1 MTVVLERAGASFL
14 RAFIV
19 VLLFAATGILNAPNQ
34 QAAVALSWAAL
45 AAAIVAGIK
54 AFQVFVPRFSWAAVL
69 PQPWAA
75 WADAFTR
82 AFVGVFLTTW
92 ANWLT
97 APDLSTWHSVALAAV
112 IGAATAGARA
122 IQGLFT
128 QGEFPSA
135 PKGLKVAGAVPSDN
149 PK

>member
-1 MTVVLERAGASFL
+1 MTVLLERAGASFL

-19 VLLFAATGILNAPNQ
+19 VLLFAATGILNAPD
-34 QAAVALSWAAL
+34 QATAVAMSWAAL
-45 AAAIVAGIK
+45 AAAIAAGIR
-54 AFQVFVPRFSWAAVL
+54 AFQVFVPKFSWEALL

-82 AFVGVFLTTW
+82 AFVGVFLSTW
-92 ANWLT
+92 AQWLT
-97 APDLSTWHSVALAAV
+97 APNLSTWHAVALAAV

-128 QGEFPSA
+128 NGETPA
-135 PKGLKVAGAVPSDN
+135 EPKGLKVG
-149 PK
+149 